1 MARTA
6 RGVLEEKT
14 MSVPATHSAQ
24 ATPRRVGKSSELTR
38 RLMLRGFEDPSL
50 FMEIPDGAT
59 LILIPDDDPEQA
71 AAEIEVGIQAVKRGE
86 NVYFRHLPAAEFP
99 RE

>member
-1 MARTA
+1 
-6 RGVLEEKT
+6 
-14 MSVPATHSAQ
+14 MSAPATHSAQ
-24 ATPRRVGKSSELTR
+24 ASPRSGSKSSELTR

-71 AAEIEVGIQAVKRGE
+71 EAEIEVGLQAVKRGE
-86 NVYFRHLPAAEFP
+86 NVYFRHLLAAEFP
-99 RE
+99 QE